1 MWALDAWWSATR
13 HVPGIGFGPQPGHGR
28 TDDGR
33 TPCRTSACR
42 SRRCIVIDP
51 HYSDPGLARL
61 YDPLTG
67 PENRADFG
75 FYLPLVLQAHS
86 VLDVGCG
93 TGALLHQA
101 RRAGHAGRLVGLDPA
116 EAMLDCAQARSDI
129 EWILGDLSGVTP
141 TEQFDLVVM
150 TGHAFQV
157 FVDDDQLISSLARI
171 GSILTRGG
179 QFAFETRNPG
189 AREWEQWTPDR
200 VVTFVDDAGV
210 VIHRRTEVD
219 AVDGDR
225 VRFTQ
230 TFTSP
235 SWDESRTSQST
246 LRFVDVRSLSASLA
260 RAGFVIEEA
269 FGNWDGSP
277 LVSTSPEIIVVAG
290 RSG

>member
-1 MWALDAWWSATR
+1 M
-13 HVPGIGFGPQPGHGR
+13 
-28 TDDGR
+28 
-33 TPCRTSACR
+33 
-42 SRRCIVIDP
+42 IDR
-51 HYSDPGLARL
+51 HYSDPRLARL
-61 YDPLTG
+61 YDRLTE
-67 PENRADFG
+67 PEGRADFR
-75 FYLPLVLQAHS
+75 FYLPLILRAHS

-101 RRAGHAGRLVGLDPA
+101 RRAEHAGRLVGLDPA
-116 EAMLDCAQARSDI
+116 EAMLECARSRSDI

-157 FVDDDQLISSLARI
+157 FIDDDELISSLAVI
-171 GSILTRGG
+171 ESILNRGG

-210 VIHRRTEVD
+210 VIHRGTEVD
-219 AVDGDR
+219 GVDGDR
-225 VRFTQ
+225 VHFTQ

-246 LRFVDVRSLSASLA
+246 LRFVDVLSLSASLA
-260 RAGFVIEEA
+260 RAGLVIEEE
-269 FGNWDGSP
+269 FGDWDRSP
-277 LVSTSPEIIVVAG
+277 LVSTSPEIIVIAG